1 MRNSIWMVCQELQK
15 HCPVPSLWQSKM
27 NVIRLKLSVTMIL
40 ATLTIASSQ
49 ANTNFDRTPNA
60 SLEVDIYFDI
70 WLYSSIIFQYQNNM
84 QRILFPSGHRI
95 LRKPLQPRLTRR
107 GVIME
112 DYDNV
117 DKRNDGVK
125 ELGKLLLSIKQE
137 LIYTQLILIY
147 TQLIYIILHFLH
159 IILLYFVVKSSS
171 HWRI

>member
-1 MRNSIWMVCQELQK
+1 
-15 HCPVPSLWQSKM
+15 
-27 NVIRLKLSVTMIL
+27 
-40 ATLTIASSQ
+40 
-49 ANTNFDRTPNA
+49 
-60 SLEVDIYFDI
+60 
-70 WLYSSIIFQYQNNM
+70 M

-171 HWRI
+171 H